1 MKLKSLFRYFI
12 LCFLCFLGMCV
23 GIIIDV
29 QMRYIQSIHTIHEIS
44 SIPHADVIMILGASV
59 KSDGDPSDAL
69 KDRLLTG
76 IDLLHAQL
84 APILYLT
91 GDDGGYHQDE
101 ITVMKQFVLHQD
113 VASTAIYIDGEGY
126 RTYESCKH
134 LKEQGMHSAIIVT
147 QRFHIA
153 RALYICNTLGLKSSG
168 VIADRQTYIRILY
181 FWARDLAASIKA
193 WFDLYIYAPVSPK

>member
-1 MKLKSLFRYFI
+1 MKFKSLFRYFI
-12 LCFLCFLGMCV
+12 FCCFCFLGICV

-29 QMRYIQSIHTIHEIS
+29 QMHYIQNIHTVHEIS
-44 SIPHADVIMILGASV
+44 IIPKADVIMILGASV

-76 IDLLHAQL
+76 IELLHVQL

-101 ITVMKQFVLHQD
+101 ISVMKQFVLHQG
-113 VASTAIYIDGEGY
+113 VTSTAIRIDGEGY

-153 RALYICNTLGLKSSG
+153 RAVYICNTLGLQASG
-168 VIADRQTYIRILY
+168 VIADRQTYVRILY
-181 FWARDLAASIKA
+181 FWVRDLVASIKA
-193 WFDLYIYAPVSPK
+193 WIDLYMYAPISPK